1 MLTLAEAL
9 PAFVA
14 EVEASISSEG
24 RGELALQLAQA
35 IIERCTYEPE
45 DDAAYIYLIA
55 PSNARPACASPPV
68 AETLLFYS
76 THGYNVDLDHEGN
89 LFGIELLDR
98 PDVVRM
104 LRVAN
109 AL

>member
-1 MLTLAEAL
+1 MPTLAEAL
-9 PAFVA
+9 PEFVS
-14 EVEASISSEG
+14 EVEASLFSEG
-24 RGELALQLAQA
+24 RSELAGQLAQA
-35 IIERCTYEPE
+35 IIARCTCEPE
-45 DDAAYIYLIA
+45 DDAAYIYLLA
-55 PSNARPACASPPV
+55 PSNAQPARPSAPV

-76 THGYNVDLDHEGN
+76 QRGYNVDIDHEGH

-98 PDVVRM
+98 PDIVRM